1 MPPFPVQQ
9 GGGSGGSYVYKA
21 AKLLLQSGDG
31 SFAWEDTRVRL
42 DQDVMP
48 DASHVTSTS
57 KIPWQNLEEPGQAE
71 LLKEIY
77 RVYFCP
83 VHLP

>member
-1 MPPFPVQQ
+1 
-9 GGGSGGSYVYKA
+9 
-21 AKLLLQSGDG
+21 
-31 SFAWEDTRVRL
+31 
-42 DQDVMP
+42 MP
-48 DASHVTSTS
+48 DASHVASAN

-83 VHLP
+83 VHLPWSEPLLPRELQHIPGILKKLLSVCSPNNL